1 MNNSNNNSSG
11 DDPDEDAEL
20 NNRVMEE
27 EDFGLEG
34 LNLNIS
40 LNSIIKLELIKGG
53 SNAFKI

>member
-40 LNSIIKLELIKGG
+40 LNS
-53 SNAFKI
+53 SQ